1 MGDYSIAKSFKG
13 ILRIAHIKD
22 MGDSMSEYAIDEF
35 LNPSFYGTPSELID
49 LSGKET
55 AATTAGYANAIK
67 ALSGGLKRYNRF
79 SLDKLRLNRV
89 PVTDS
94 MGNYINWNV
103 GFDGLTI
110 GSNESING
118 YDPSTTTVNGVT
130 YQKLFPVLKTNN
142 ITVGM
147 KKMLLGINK
156 GSVNQGKVDLEGVSQ
171 SPLLVVQNFYDKS
184 DVNKDFVNEEY
195 FEKTEGEGINEI
207 KQKITSKY
215 FKYKDTTS
223 NKISDFRTIYTNTK
237 DDVEDY
243 DVFMYNQDNYDLIDG
258 VHYAKAD
265 VVNLKKYVKKII
277 DKFKNGNVIEVPT
290 GAVIWQYCSLD
301 KWRAESENP
310 QGNSIDLE
318 SKIGFPG
325 HRPSMEMRENLP
337 NESSNPFFNTLVQG
351 ACKKQTYLSSPTQL
365 AKSNKDDEK
374 MSIKENSST
383 LLDEVIPLYK
393 RDYVL
398 CDGSVYRIPYIP
410 KGFSSNLSQLLTHR
424 NRFFELFFNLGYKYT
439 SKEKMLSRHISVMDS
454 KGNGAY
460 YLVSEKTNEK
470 ITDNI
475 FRNTDYSKD
484 NFLMSSHDSFKK
496 LTTGRQLDMW
506 SGVGKPKFVDVTD
519 KVFDKCDDLD
529 VLFQEDLAT
538 MLCCDEIYRFVR
550 EREKNPEYEYATPSR
565 DEIIKHLNTTKL
577 PEEYIFN
584 SYIGDTS
591 DNISSYGKNSA
602 TANNV
607 RLDVIELK
615 YHGATGLTTDD
626 SSKPTLLLGREVTTF
641 GSMMKFYDTTKKT
654 YTNVHV
660 YELPLVT
667 YFIQLITSSKGIDTA
682 LVPFLYTFFNFDFQV
697 PHFIANDKTP
707 VFLGSSAYL
716 YSNNYMKLSNTTQSW
731 SSSFDCNYMPHR
743 HYIALSKYKS
753 KSDSTYTY
761 EGFNK
766 RPTTKDSSSPYNNK
780 TNLSTSNSV
789 QAEVCNG
796 ITFDCTGSK
805 RGWGKT
811 ETDGSRSY
819 ILRDVTVTLNTE
831 IRNGIP
837 VLIAK
842 SGENNIPNITT
853 GSNYSPHENFNDTD
867 GGYKEY
873 QKYNM
878 DKWYSFEIG
887 KDDPRFE
894 NAEPNRGISSTKTAM
909 DFHFNDLKTAKNIT
923 NWPNTTSPT
932 FFSMEN
938 VTMLPLI
945 KL

>member
-1 MGDYSIAKSFKG
+1 
-13 ILRIAHIKD
+13 
-22 MGDSMSEYAIDEF
+22 
-35 LNPSFYGTPSELID
+35 
-49 LSGKET
+49 
-55 AATTAGYANAIK
+55 
-67 ALSGGLKRYNRF
+67 
-79 SLDKLRLNRV
+79 
-89 PVTDS
+89 
-94 MGNYINWNV
+94 
-103 GFDGLTI
+103 
-110 GSNESING
+110 
-118 YDPSTTTVNGVT
+118 
-130 YQKLFPVLKTNN
+130 
-142 ITVGM
+142 
-147 KKMLLGINK
+147 
-156 GSVNQGKVDLEGVSQ
+156 
-171 SPLLVVQNFYDKS
+171 
-184 DVNKDFVNEEY
+184 
-195 FEKTEGEGINEI
+195 
-207 KQKITSKY
+207 
-215 FKYKDTTS
+215 
-223 NKISDFRTIYTNTK
+223 
-237 DDVEDY
+237 
-243 DVFMYNQDNYDLIDG
+243 
-258 VHYAKAD
+258 
-265 VVNLKKYVKKII
+265 
-277 DKFKNGNVIEVPT
+277 
-290 GAVIWQYCSLD
+290 
-301 KWRAESENP
+301 
-310 QGNSIDLE
+310 
-318 SKIGFPG
+318 
-325 HRPSMEMRENLP
+325 
-337 NESSNPFFNTLVQG
+337 
-351 ACKKQTYLSSPTQL
+351 
-365 AKSNKDDEK
+365 
-374 MSIKENSST
+374 
-383 LLDEVIPLYK
+383 
-393 RDYVL
+393 
-398 CDGSVYRIPYIP
+398 
-410 KGFSSNLSQLLTHR
+410 
-424 NRFFELFFNLGYKYT
+424 
-439 SKEKMLSRHISVMDS
+439 MLSRHVSVMDS
-454 KGNGAY
+454 NGAY

-506 SGVGKPKFVDVTD
+506 SGVGKPKFVDVSD
-519 KVFDKCDDLD
+519 AIFDNCDDLD

-550 EREKNPEYEYATPSR
+550 EREKNPEYEYATPTR
-565 DEIIKHLNTTKL
+565 DEIIKHLNNTKL

-615 YHGATGLTTDD
+615 YHGATGLATDAP
-626 SSKPTLLLGREVTTF
+626 KPTLLLGREVTTF
-641 GSMMKFYDTTKKT
+641 GSMMKFYDTSQKA
-654 YTNVHV
+654 YVNVHV

-697 PHFIANDKTP
+697 PHFIAKDKTP

-716 YSNNYMKLSNTTQSW
+716 YSNNYMKLSNTPQSW

-761 EGFNK
+761 DGFNK

-796 ITFDCTGSK
+796 KVFDTTGDK
-805 RGWGKT
+805 HGWGKT
-811 ETDGSRSY
+811 VTDGSRSY
-819 ILRDVTVTLNTE
+819 ILRDVTATLNTE

-837 VLIAK
+837 VLIAQSK
-842 SGENNIPNITT
+842 NGNIENITT
-853 GSNYSPHENFNDTD
+853 GSKYSPYENFVNEGD
-867 GGYKEY
+867 GDYKDY
-873 QKYNM
+873 QKDNM
-878 DKWYSFEIG
+878 DNWFSFVMG